1 MKTGKPRQTF
11 YFLSSPSRSG
21 RRESGWRPN
30 MDVYETEDDVVV
42 ALEIPGVKPEDLE
55 VVQYDDRIVVRG
67 VRHPNLS
74 GRPKRFHQI
83 EIPCGRFEKEIL
95 LPASLRGSHI
105 EAKLALGML
114 NVRIARA
121 APHGKAGEKKID
133 IEAE

>member
-1 MKTGKPRQTF
+1 
-11 YFLSSPSRSG
+11 
-21 RRESGWRPN
+21 
-30 MDVYETEDDVVV
+30 MDIYETEDVVVV
-42 ALEIPGVKPEDLE
+42 ALEIPGVKPEGLE

-114 NVRIARA
+114 NVRIAPAVAR
-121 APHGKAGEKKID
+121 GKTGETRID
-133 IEAE
+133 IQAE